1 MVRKETSISGLEMH
15 YLGCLIT
22 FQKAVPTESDTLM
35 SETEIFQ
42 DKMDIYIAAVW
53 MELLVALPLGKVM
66 NCPESLW
73 RSRYM
78 LQIAKCELWNVILK
92 CIWL

>member
-1 MVRKETSISGLEMH
+1 MYCKSVGFPHPEWVWRKKVNGIFEVRKLRHQARINLTELLVRKETSISGLEMH

-42 DKMDIYIAAVW
+42 DKMDIYIAAV
-53 MELLVALPLGKVM
+53 
-66 NCPESLW
+66 
-73 RSRYM
+73 
-78 LQIAKCELWNVILK
+78 
-92 CIWL
+92 